1 MLHHISMRQKI
12 IVMIAVMSGLFL
24 VALDQTIISTA
35 LGQIVQD
42 FNSFNSLGLV
52 VTAYLLFSTVSV
64 PIAGKMSDMFGR
76 RPVLLTGVILF
87 TVASLLSGVA
97 ASIDQLILFRAL
109 QGLGGGIITAN
120 AFTIIGDLFSPRE
133 RGKWQGMFAAVFG
146 LASVVGPLL
155 GGFLTDG
162 HSVFGLMT
170 DWRWTFFINI
180 PIGIFAAFVIAR
192 YCPAIRHEK
201 KPIIDYLGAGFIT
214 VALASLVLAVDNPEV
229 VFEGLVS
236 QGVALDTIRVALYSL
251 AAIAAALFV
260 WAERRA
266 AQPIIPLRFFSNRT
280 FTSVMVAA
288 TLFGAAFLGAIL
300 YLTQFNQQVFGA
312 DATSAGLMLLPM
324 MAGMTVASTTIGIIV
339 SKTGRYKRFIV
350 SGFALAAAGVLAL
363 ISLTPS
369 SPYLQE
375 AIIMVFIGLGLG
387 TGMPIL
393 NLAVQNEFEQ
403 KDLGAATSSSQL
415 FRGLGS
421 TIGTAMM
428 SGILTVGVTTG
439 IGNLNNDAYI
449 TTLRQSP
456 ESAKV
461 LPATIDANAALQINA
476 QQQAITTSVTKA
488 MDEAH
493 VPANVKDQQLAAFTK
508 QQASFTSKVTDS
520 FSDAI
525 HKIFLV
531 AGGLMLAALVAISF
545 IKERK
550 LRGSHDA
557 TPGLE

>member
-35 LGQIVQD
+35 LGQIVKD

-87 TVASLLSGVA
+87 TVASLFSGIA
-97 ASIDQLILFRAL
+97 ANIDQLILFRAL

-120 AFTIIGDLFSPRE
+120 AFTIIGDLFTPRE
-133 RGKWQGMFAAVFG
+133 RGKWQGVFAAVFG

-180 PIGIFAAFVIAR
+180 PIGVFAAFVIAR

-201 KPIIDYLGAGFIT
+201 KPIVDYLGAGFIT

-229 VFEGLVS
+229 VFEGLVT
-236 QGVALDTIRVALYSL
+236 QGISLDAIRIALYSL
-251 AAIAAALFV
+251 AAITAALFI

-280 FTSVMVAA
+280 YTSVMVAA

-339 SKTGRYKRFIV
+339 SKTGKYKRFIV
-350 SGFALAAAGVLAL
+350 GGFALAALGVLAL

-369 SPYLQE
+369 SPYLHE

-428 SGILTVGVTTG
+428 SGILTVGVTAG
-439 IGNLNNDAYI
+439 IGDLSKDAYI
-449 TTLRQSP
+449 TTLRASP

-476 QQQAITTSVTKA
+476 QQQTITTGITDA
-488 MDEAH
+488 LDQ
-493 VPANVKDQQLAAFTK
+493 ANVPTAIKERQLAAFTEH
-508 QQASFTSKVTDS
+508 QAGFTSKVTNS

-525 HKIFLV
+525 HRIFLV
-531 AGGLMLAALVAISF
+531 AGGLMLAALIAISF
-545 IKERK
+545 IKERP
-550 LRGSHDA
+550 LRGSHDGA
-557 TPGLE
+557 PGVE